1 MKKWQ
6 MIALGFAGGV
16 AGAFVS
22 GLFISKQVVLQQIT
36 TAPSSLSLVDYKAG
50 TPISAD
56 FVKASEA
63 SLHSVVFIKTL
74 TNQQQRAYQDR
85 FFDFWSG
92 NDFFGRRGPVA
103 SSGSG
108 VIITEDGYIA
118 TNYHVVKDAN
128 VIEVI
133 TNNNKQ
139 SYKAKLVG
147 ADPSTDLAL
156 LKIEAK
162 GLPKIALGNSDDVKV
177 GEWVLAVGNPFNLT
191 STVTAG
197 IVSAK
202 GRNINIVNNQFPIE
216 SFIQTDAAINP
227 GNSGGALVDL
237 EGKLVGINTAIA
249 SNTGSYN
256 GYGFAIPVN
265 IAAKIVRDLIEFKE
279 VQRGFTGMDVKDIDA
294 PTAQKYGIN
303 TNIGIIVDQ
312 VMAEGPAEVAGLRS
326 GDIILRA
333 NERDLESKAMFDELI
348 AYHRPGDKIK
358 ILYKRENKEMATTI
372 NLLNREGTVA
382 IMKKGTISSEALG
395 ADFQP
400 LPKIEKDKLG
410 LSNGY
415 RISNIRQGRIAS
427 MGIQEG
433 FIITSLNRKVYD
445 KVEDLI
451 KALETVRGQVVIEG
465 VFPNGGR
472 GVFSFYTY

>member
-6 MIALGFAGGV
+6 MMALGFAGGI
-16 AGAFVS
+16 AGAFCINLLS
-22 GLFISKQVVLQQIT
+22 NKQVVFQTVDSGQNKV
-36 TAPSSLSLVDYKAG
+36 SLVDYKGVSPAN
-50 TPISAD
+50 ID

-63 SLHSVVFIKTL
+63 TLHSVVFIKTL
-74 TNQQQRAYQDR
+74 TNQRYQDP
-85 FFDFWSG
+85 FYDFWNG
-92 NDFFGRRGPVA
+92 MDFFGRRGPVA

-108 VIITEDGYIA
+108 VIVSDDGYIV
-118 TNYHVVKDAN
+118 TNLHVVNNAN

-147 ADPSTDLAL
+147 TDPSTDLAL

-162 GLPKIALGNSDDVKV
+162 GLPKITFGNSEHLKV

-237 EGKLVGINTAIA
+237 EGRLVGINTAIA

-265 IAAKIVRDLIEFKE
+265 IVSKIIKDLVEFKE

-294 PTAQKYGIN
+294 ATAQKYAIN
-303 TNIGIIVDQ
+303 NNIGILVDQ
-312 VMAEGPAEVAGLRS
+312 VLAEGPADQAGLRT
-326 GDIILRA
+326 GDIILKA
-333 NERDLESKAMFDELI
+333 NDKDIDSKAIFDEQI

-358 ILYKRENKEMATTI
+358 ILYKRDGKDKETTI
-372 NLLNREGTVA
+372 SLLNREGTTA
-382 IMKKGTISSEALG
+382 IMKKGTVSSDVLG

-410 LSNGY
+410 VANAY
-415 RISNIRQGRIAS
+415 RISNIRQGRIAN

-433 FIITSLNRKVYD
+433 FIITSLNRKSYEN
-445 KVEDLI
+445 VEDLI
-451 KALETVRGQVVIEG
+451 KALESLRGQVVIEG
-465 VFPNGGR
+465 IFANGGR

>member
-1 MKKWQ
+1 MKRWQ
-6 MIALGFAGGV
+6 MIALGFAGGM
-16 AGAFVS
+16 AGALS
-22 GLFISKQVVLQQIT
+22 INLISNKQVVFQ
-36 TAPSSLSLVDYKAG
+36 TAPPNESKFNLVDYKGAA
-50 TPISAD
+50 PSNLD

-74 TNQQQRAYQDR
+74 TNQRYQDP
-85 FFDFWSG
+85 FFDFWNG
-92 NDFFGRRGPVA
+92 ADFFGRRGPVA

-108 VIITEDGYIA
+108 VIISEDGYIV
-118 TNYHVVKDAN
+118 TNLHVVKDAN

-139 SYKAKLVG
+139 SYKAILIG
-147 ADPSTDLAL
+147 IDPSTDLAL

-162 GLPKIALGNSDDVKV
+162 GLPRITFGNSDYLKV

-265 IAAKIVRDLIEFKE
+265 IVSKIIKDLIEFKE
-279 VQRGFTGMDVKDIDA
+279 VQRGFTGMDVKDIDG
-294 PTAQKYGIN
+294 TIAQKYAITN
-303 TNIGIIVDQ
+303 NIGILVDQ
-312 VMAEGPAEVAGLRS
+312 VLAEGPADQAGLRS
-326 GDIILRA
+326 GDIILKA
-333 NERDLESKAMFDELI
+333 NEKEIDSKAIFDEQI

-358 ILYKRENKEMATTI
+358 ILYKREGKEKETFI
-372 NLLNREGTVA
+372 SLLNGEGTTA
-382 IMKKGTISSEALG
+382 IMKKGTISSDILG

-400 LPKIEKDKLG
+400 LAKNEKDKLG
-410 LSNGY
+410 IQNGY
-415 RISNIRQGRIAS
+415 RISGIRQGRIAS

-433 FIITSLNRKVYD
+433 FIITSLNRKSYE
-445 KVEDLI
+445 KVEELI
-451 KALETVRGQVVIEG
+451 KALESVRGQVVIEG
-465 VFPNGGR
+465 IFANGGR

>member
-1 MKKWQ
+1 
-6 MIALGFAGGV
+6 MIALGFAGGIL
-16 AGAFVS
+16 GAFS
-22 GLFISKQVVLQQIT
+22 INLFSKKQVVFQTIT
-36 TAPSSLSLVDYKAG
+36 PSESNANMVNYKGMAPG
-50 TPISAD
+50 TFD
-56 FVKASEA
+56 FTKASEA
-63 SLHSVVFIKTL
+63 SLHAVVFIKTL
-74 TNQQQRAYQDR
+74 TNQRYQDP
-85 FFDFWSG
+85 FYDFWNG
-92 NDFFGRRGPVA
+92 MDFFGRRGPVA

-108 VIITEDGYIA
+108 VIISDDGYIV
-118 TNYHVVKDAN
+118 TNLHVVNNAN

-139 SYKAKLVG
+139 SYTAKMIG
-147 ADPSTDLAL
+147 SDPSTDLAL
-156 LKIEAK
+156 LKIDAK
-162 GLPKIALGNSDDVKV
+162 DLPKIILGNSDQLKV

-237 EGKLVGINTAIA
+237 EGRLVGINTAIA

-265 IAAKIVRDLIEFKE
+265 IVAKIIKDLIEFKE
-279 VQRGFTGMDVKDIDA
+279 VQRGFTGMDVKDIDGA
-294 PTAQKYGIN
+294 IAQKYSITN
-303 TNIGIIVDQ
+303 NIGILVEHVLAD
-312 VMAEGPAEVAGLRS
+312 GPADQAGLRS
-326 GDIILRA
+326 GDIILKSNGKA
-333 NERDLESKAMFDELI
+333 IDSKAIFDEQI
-348 AYHRPGDKIK
+348 AYRRPGDKI
-358 ILYKRENKEMATTI
+358 IITYKRDGKEIETTLS
-372 NLLNREGTVA
+372 LLNREGTTA
-382 IMKKGTISSEALG
+382 IMKKGTISSDILG

-400 LPKIEKDKLG
+400 LPKNEREKLG
-410 LSNGY
+410 ATSAY

-433 FIITSLNRKVYD
+433 FVITSLNRKNYD

-465 VFPNGGR
+465 IFANGGR